1 MVIAIRFLLDTNI
14 LSEPTKLHPNN
25 RVMARLTEK
34 SGQFAIASVSY
45 HEVMMGYLRL
55 PESRKRQEIEAYMQ
69 QSVEGVLEILPYDD
83 TAARWHAIERTRLMH
98 AGKTPPYVD
107 GQIAAIA
114 ATNNLTLV
122 TRNTDDFQDFQ
133 DLQIANWFE

>member
-1 MVIAIRFLLDTNI
+1 
-14 LSEPTKLHPNN
+14 
-25 RVMARLTEK
+25 MARLTEK
-34 SGQFAIASVSY
+34 NGQFAIASISY

-83 TAARWHAIERTRLMH
+83 TAARWHALERTRLMQ
-98 AGKTPPYVD
+98 AGKIPPYVD

-114 ATNNLTLV
+114 ATNNLILV
-122 TRNTDDFQDFQ
+122 TRNTKDFRYFQ
-133 DLQIANWFE
+133 DLPIANWFE

>member
-1 MVIAIRFLLDTNI
+1 MAIRFLLDTNI
-14 LSEPTKLHPNN
+14 LSEPTKLHPNDQ
-25 RVMARLTEK
+25 VMARLTKEN
-34 SGQFAIASVSY
+34 GQFAIASISY

-83 TAARWHAIERTRLMH
+83 TAARWHALERTRLMQ
-98 AGKTPPYVD
+98 AGKIPPYVD

-114 ATNNLTLV
+114 ATNNLILV
-122 TRNTDDFQDFQ
+122 TRNTKDFQYFH
-133 DLQIANWFE
+133 DLPIANWFE

>member
-1 MVIAIRFLLDTNI
+1 MVIVIRFLLDTNI
-14 LSEPTKLHPNN
+14 LSEPTKLHPND
-25 RVMARLTEK
+25 RVMAQLTEK

-55 PESRKRQEIEAYMQ
+55 PESRKRQEIKAYMQ
-69 QSVEGVLEILPYDD
+69 QSVEKVLEILPYDD
-83 TAARWHAIERTRLMH
+83 TAARWHALERTRLMQ

-114 ATNNLTLV
+114 ATNSLTLV
-122 TRNTDDFQDFQ
+122 TRNTDDFKDFQ